1 MLKSLKLNCVYIIV
15 QLRSVIEAFRLCVGC
30 PNYGVW
36 FIKYEVE
43 RMEVDEMTGPLRD
56 NFQNELD
63 MSNNLFFFSRSTF
76 ERSVRDQN

>member
-1 MLKSLKLNCVYIIV
+1 MRGL
-15 QLRSVIEAFRLCVGC
+15 
-30 PNYGVW
+30 PNGVW

-56 NFQNELD
+56 NFQNEFD
-63 MSNNLFFFSRSTF
+63 MSNNLFFFSRLTF

>member
-1 MLKSLKLNCVYIIV
+1 MRGLPK
-15 QLRSVIEAFRLCVGC
+15 
-30 PNYGVW
+30 GVW

-63 MSNNLFFFSRSTF
+63 MSNNLFSFLDRLLSARL
-76 ERSVRDQN
+76 EI

>member
-1 MLKSLKLNCVYIIV
+1 MYKVD
-15 QLRSVIEAFRLCVGC
+15 
-30 PNYGVW
+30 GV
-36 FIKYEVE
+36 
-43 RMEVDEMTGPLRD
+43 TGPLRD